1 MYLVSNKKQVSET
14 ECMVNKHVP
23 SLSRSLKAWFKLIIS
38 IFINENGI
46 NLSVCWINYSKKQSF
61 WICFPITDGSNIVF

>member
-23 SLSRSLKAWFKLIIS
+23 SLSRSLAWFKLIIS

-46 NLSVCWINYSKKQSF
+46 K
-61 WICFPITDGSNIVF
+61 

>member
-46 NLSVCWINYSKKQSF
+46 KLSVC
-61 WICFPITDGSNIVF
+61 